1 MAVGVNLYFNID
13 YLKSAIDVAKC
24 CIAKK
29 QAAQVSREANF
40 MGRCADIENEISFLQ
55 SSLILLENY
64 TYLGDYNQI
73 TESEALELIE
83 RVHNL
88 CNCGEQEI
96 YDTPEVCELDE
107 ICISGSVQEGESIPL
122 NVPQQTTYPDLQ
134 CNYVFSIVDPT
145 EGALNYVL
153 SKNDSNVWE
162 LIDSNFDVLDTNSS
176 VTGSY
181 TFSVGD
187 NSYTINVS
195 TGACPPITCTNICVG
210 GSYSEEGGDP
220 VNLVKQNSAPSIVN
234 GACYYTF
241 SLFVPRVGTV
251 IIALTKVGSQWI
263 MSYSG
268 GVLDTNPTLNGNYTF
283 DIPTTTLP
291 VSYNINVALG
301 DCE

>member
-1 MAVGVNLYFNID
+1 MGVCSKTTAEIEYIASSLYILDSYVWQGDLNQ
-13 YLKSAIDVAKC
+13 VTVE
-24 CIAKK
+24 
-29 QAAQVSREANF
+29 QASSIINRLDTIC
-40 MGRCADIENEISFLQ
+40 GCADDIIDPVP
-55 SSLILLENY
+55 
-64 TYLGDYNQI
+64 DY
-73 TESEALELIE
+73 SE
-83 RVHNL
+83 
-88 CNCGEQEI
+88 CTQ
-96 YDTPEVCELDE
+96 
-107 ICISGSVQEGESIPL
+107 ICISGSVQEGESVPL
-122 NVPQQTTYPDLQ
+122 NIPQQTTYPDLQ

-176 VTGSY
+176 VTGAY

-241 SLFVPRVGTV
+241 SLSVPRVGTV

-283 DIPTTTLP
+283 DIPTPTLP
-291 VSYNINVALG
+291 VSYNINVSLG